1 MGAMAGLL
9 LYEERKPTLEGDMS
23 KLTKNQKVLMW
34 TILIVALV
42 QMPNLALS
50 PAIDTIKTT
59 AFPDKEL
66 AEIQTVMAL
75 QSLASLSMS
84 VIAALLINKGIIS
97 KKIAVAFGLFA
108 LFLTGVFAALFNSA
122 YWSFVLMNILL
133 GVATGFYMTNNFGL
147 LFDNFDEEPRQAIT
161 GYQTSFIN
169 GGGILLG
176 IAGGLAAARFWYGGY
191 LIFLVG
197 LPIMILVLLT
207 VPGKKTPARKTAPGE
222 KRAPIN
228 PGVFYYAAIVLVFM
242 AVYNVCGTNIST
254 HISTY
259 LQNKGGSAVSGVA
272 AALQMGGGAFAGI
285 FFGKLSAK
293 LKDKIMV
300 LACLSIF
307 VGFMLLALFPHSLIM
322 ILLGAFIAGMSM
334 SMMLPHCTFRV
345 SQLVDETTSATG
357 TVIATSVAP
366 SFGVFISPVI
376 FTNLTQA
383 ISPDSTVFRYAFV
396 GALTLVFGAVLCG
409 LTVYREKKGARKYAR
424 GG

>member
-1 MGAMAGLL
+1 
-9 LYEERKPTLEGDMS
+9 MS

-396 GALTLVFGAVLCG
+396 GALTLVFGAVLYG
-409 LTVYREKKGARKYAR
+409 LTVYREKKGRA
-424 GG
+424 

>member
-1 MGAMAGLL
+1 
-9 LYEERKPTLEGDMS
+9 MS

-396 GALTLVFGAVLCG
+396 GALTLVFGAVLSG
-409 LTVYREKKGARKYAR
+409 LTVYREKKGRA
-424 GG
+424 